1 MRDSISKKPDK
12 AMGVARRFLSV
23 GVRVILCVVLL
34 GYLIRRLDLEEF
46 GRVLTGAASQWPW
59 WLAGLAFTF
68 LGLFAG
74 VWRWSEILAAQ
85 GIRLPFGQVFS
96 IFFIGQFF
104 NAFMLG
110 ACGGDVARAY
120 YVAHRAGG
128 RRTEA
133 ASTVLVDRA
142 IGLWVTIAF
151 GCAMIA
157 DRRDMFFS
165 HPASRWPAALMWIL
179 LAGSAVAAWV
189 LFRRNL
195 IEQPWLA
202 AWRESESRVV
212 RLARRVYAAF
222 FLYRQR
228 PAVMVGAAA
237 LSLVNIAGLSLAC
250 WSFARS
256 LDVDQPLSVFFALF
270 PVITVIAA
278 VPLTPGSL
286 GVRESLFVTLFNAVQ
301 VGDETAMS
309 LSLLV
314 YAGSLV
320 WSLFGGAIFLGF
332 AAGEGRGFREELDA
346 IQHETPSDAGAG
358 TP

>member
-1 MRDSISKKPDK
+1 
-12 AMGVARRFLSV
+12 V
-23 GVRVILCVVLL
+23 GLL
-34 GYLIRRLDLEEF
+34 GLLVRRLDLQEF
-46 GRVLTGAASQWPW
+46 GRVLAGAASQWPW

-74 VWRWSEILAAQ
+74 AWRWREILTAQ
-85 GIRLPFGQVFS
+85 GIRLSFGQVFC

-120 YVAHRAGG
+120 YVARRAGG
-128 RRTEA
+128 RRAEA

-151 GCAMIA
+151 GCAMIVRYRA
-157 DRRDMFFS
+157 LF
-165 HPASRWPAALMWIL
+165 AGYAANRWPALLMWIL
-179 LAGSAVAAWV
+179 LAGSAVAAWL

-195 IEQPWLA
+195 VEHPWLA
-202 AWRESESRVV
+202 ARWKPESRLG
-212 RLARRVYAAF
+212 RLVRRVYAAF
-222 FLYRQR
+222 FLYRGR
-228 PAVMVGAAA
+228 PWLMAGAAG
-237 LSLVNIAGLSLAC
+237 LSLVNIAGLTLAC

-256 LDVDQPLSVFFALF
+256 LGVDSSLSIFFALF

-286 GVRESLFVTLFNAVQ
+286 GVREGLFVTLFASVQ
-301 VGDETAMS
+301 VGDEMALS

-314 YAGSLV
+314 YVGSLV
-320 WSLFGGAIFLGF
+320 WSLFGGAIFLGY
-332 AAGEGRGFREELDA
+332 ASGSGHRFREELEA
-346 IQHETPSDAGAG
+346 IQHDAAPGG
-358 TP
+358 ESGSP

>member
-1 MRDSISKKPDK
+1 MSR
-12 AMGVARRFLSV
+12 ARRFLSL
-23 GVRVILCVVLL
+23 GVRLALCIGLMAFLL
-34 GYLIRRLDLEEF
+34 RRLDLEEF
-46 GRVLTGAASQWPW
+46 GRVLAGAAGEWPW
-59 WLAGLAFTF
+59 WLAGLGFTF

-74 VWRWSEILAAQ
+74 AWRWGEILAAQ
-85 GIRLPFGQVFS
+85 GLRLSFGQVFS

-120 YVAHRAGG
+120 YVARRAGG

-151 GCAMIA
+151 GCLMIA
-157 DRRDMFFS
+157 FRHALFV
-165 HPASRWPAALMWIL
+165 HQPAGRWPALLMWIL
-179 LAGSAVAAWV
+179 LAGSAFAAWL

-195 IEQPWLA
+195 AEHPWLSA
-202 AWRESESRVV
+202 RMKPASRFGGLV
-212 RLARRVYAAF
+212 RRIYSAF
-222 FLYRQR
+222 YLYRQR
-228 PAVMVGAAA
+228 PGLMAGAGA
-237 LSLVNIAGLSLAC
+237 LSLVNVFGLTMAC

-256 LDVDQPLSVFFALF
+256 LGVDVPLMVFFALF

-278 VPLTPGSL
+278 IPLTPGSL
-286 GVRESLFVTLFNAVQ
+286 GVRESLFVTLFAAVQ
-301 VGDETAMS
+301 IGDETAMS

-320 WSLFGGAIFLGF
+320 WSLFGGAIFLGY
-332 AAGEGRGFREELDA
+332 AAGEGHGFREELEA
-346 IQHETPSDAGAG
+346 IQHDAAPTGEG
-358 TP
+358 LP

>member
-1 MRDSISKKPDK
+1 MRDSVSRKRDS
-12 AMGVARRFLSV
+12 AGAVARRFLSV
-23 GVRVILCVVLL
+23 GGRVVLCVVLL
-34 GYLIRRLDLEEF
+34 GLLVRRLDLQEF
-46 GRVLTGAASQWPW
+46 GRILAGAASQWPW

-68 LGLFAG
+68 MGLFAG
-74 VWRWSEILAAQ
+74 AWRWREILTAQ
-85 GIRLPFGQVFS
+85 GIRLSFGQVFC

-120 YVAHRAGG
+120 YVARRASG
-128 RRTEA
+128 RRAEA

-157 DRRDMFFS
+157 RHRALFTEY
-165 HPASRWPAALMWIL
+165 AANRWPALLMWIL
-179 LAGSAVAAWV
+179 LAGSAAAAWL

-195 IEQPWLA
+195 AEHPWLA
-202 AWRESESRVV
+202 ARLKPESRVG
-212 RLARRVYAAF
+212 RLVRRVYAAF
-222 FLYRQR
+222 FLYRGR
-228 PAVMVGAAA
+228 PLLMVGAAG
-237 LSLVNIAGLSLAC
+237 LSLVNIVGLTLAC

-256 LDVDQPLSVFFALF
+256 LGVDNPLSVFFALF

-286 GVRESLFVTLFNAVQ
+286 GVREGLFVTLFSSVQ

-320 WSLFGGAIFLGF
+320 WSLFGGAIFMGY
-332 AAGEGRGFREELDA
+332 AASEGRGFREELEA
-346 IQHETPSDAGAG
+346 IQHEGVPGVEG
-358 TP
+358 GPP